1 MSNSKLKKRQ
11 TRLFST
17 LASIEKT
24 DISATKKRKVQHIN
38 TIQQSKAALDQTRI
52 NSILLELRIL
62 VQRCLTEEENVSSSA
77 GGDDDYASSKK
88 GTNDGTDGRV
98 KEEVDALLE
107 NLLVAR
113 RELLGDQLDNN
124 CDKDDNSDSED
135 VEKKKDDVD
144 YAKLIQQ
151 QQNNTKKSEGDDDES
166 SSTSEEDDEDSSSSS
181 NDESSSNNNS
191 KKNLTKQ
198 LQSEYTSL
206 SRQWKTVLN
215 KHHSNLALHSGMS
228 VNSSKFQSRAVDV
241 SFWEQV
247 QSSLEHDL
255 FKLRSTQTTT
265 THDDGDEDTTNG
277 DGGNRNRL
285 QFDDSKLYQQQL
297 KDFISQSS
305 SSGTSGKTNKRGMTI
320 DPATEAA
327 TRLKR
332 AIRKKTGGDDVD
344 LSSLLTSDD
353 PTSTALDSNGLLAA
367 MKKKRASNSNGG
379 SSSVD
384 RRASKGRKIRYTVN
398 PKLVN
403 FTFPVA
409 RKEPMISDDVWFKS
423 LFGGVGRS

>member
-24 DISATKKRKVQHIN
+24 DISATKKRKVQHSN

-62 VQRCLTEEENVSSSA
+62 VQRCLTEEENVNSA
-77 GGDDDYASSKK
+77 GGDSTAAESVIDS
-88 GTNDGTDGRV
+88 TNGTDGRV

-113 RELLGDQLDNN
+113 RELLGDQLDNSG
-124 CDKDDNSDSED
+124 DKDDNSDTED
-135 VEKKKDDVD
+135 VEEKKKDEVD

-151 QQNNTKKSEGDDDES
+151 QDTKKSEDDNDES

-181 NDESSSNNNS
+181 NDEPSSSNNI

-206 SRQWKTVLN
+206 SQQWKTILN

-265 THDDGDEDTTNG
+265 TTHDDGEGDTSNG

-285 QFDDSKLYQQQL
+285 EFDDSKLYQQQL

>member
-24 DISATKKRKVQHIN
+24 DISATKKRKVQHSN

-62 VQRCLTEEENVSSSA
+62 VQRCLTEEENVNSA
-77 GGDDDYASSKK
+77 GGDSTAAESVIDS
-88 GTNDGTDGRV
+88 TNGTDGRV

-113 RELLGDQLDNN
+113 RELLGDQLDNSG
-124 CDKDDNSDSED
+124 DKDDNSDTED
-135 VEKKKDDVD
+135 VEEKKKDEVD

-151 QQNNTKKSEGDDDES
+151 QDTKKSEDDNDES

-181 NDESSSNNNS
+181 NDEPSSSNNI

-206 SRQWKTVLN
+206 SQQWKTILN

-265 THDDGDEDTTNG
+265 TTHDDGEGDTSNG

-285 QFDDSKLYQQQL
+285 EFDDSKLYQQQL

-332 AIRKKTGGDDVD
+332 AIRKKTGGEDVD

>member
-24 DISATKKRKVQHIN
+24 DISATKKRKVQHSN

-62 VQRCLTEEENVSSSA
+62 VQRCLTEEENVNSA
-77 GGDDDYASSKK
+77 GGDSTAAESVIDS
-88 GTNDGTDGRV
+88 TNGTDGRV

-113 RELLGDQLDNN
+113 RELLGDQLDNSG
-124 CDKDDNSDSED
+124 DKDDNSDSED
-135 VEKKKDDVD
+135 VKKKKKKDEVD

-151 QQNNTKKSEGDDDES
+151 QDTKKSEDHDDE

-181 NDESSSNNNS
+181 NDESSSNNNV

-265 THDDGDEDTTNG
+265 TTHDDGEGDTSNG

-285 QFDDSKLYQQQL
+285 EFDDSKLYQQQL

>member
-1 MSNSKLKKRQ
+1 MSNSKLKKQRQ

-38 TIQQSKAALDQTRI
+38 TIQQSKAALDQTKI

-77 GGDDDYASSKK
+77 AGDNTAAAESV
-88 GTNDGTDGRV
+88 NDSTDGRV

-113 RELLGDQLDNN
+113 RELLGDQLDND
-124 CDKDDNSDSED
+124 CDDYDNSDSED
-135 VEKKKDDVD
+135 VEKKKDEVD
-144 YAKLIQQ
+144 YAELIQQ
-151 QQNNTKKSEGDDDES
+151 QQQNTPKSKDHDDES
-166 SSTSEEDDEDSSSSS
+166 STSEDDEGSSSSS
-181 NDESSSNNNS
+181 SESSNNM
-191 KKNLTKQ
+191 KNLTKQ

-206 SRQWKTVLN
+206 SQQWKTILN

-228 VNSSKFQSRAVDV
+228 VNSSKFQSKAVDV

-255 FKLRSTQTTT
+255 FKLRSTQATTT
-265 THDDGDEDTTNG
+265 QHDDDKKGDTANG
-277 DGGNRNRL
+277 DDSNRNRL

-332 AIRKKTGGDDVD
+332 AMRKKTGGEDVD
-344 LSSLLTSDD
+344 LTSLLTSD

-367 MKKKRASNSNGG
+367 MRKKRASNNSNGG
-379 SSSVD
+379 SGSVD